1 MRLVWVTDI
10 HLNFVAVERRLQ
22 FYETM
27 AAHDPDA
34 VLITGDIA
42 ESGTVDRCLLDM
54 AQVLGRPIYYVLGN
68 HDFYRGSIVE
78 TRARVERLSRQSRH
92 LIYLSRSGVVQLTPE
107 IALVGHDGWGDA
119 RLGDFEHSDIILN
132 DYLLIEELYHWNS
145 MFELDRDA
153 LRRSLEKLGDE
164 AARHIEALLPVALAD
179 ARQVLV
185 LTHVPPFREAC
196 WHANTISD
204 DRWLPHFSCLA
215 MGQVLEA
222 AMRAHGDREMLVLCG
237 HTHGSGAAR
246 ILPNL
251 QVLTGEA
258 QYAHPAVSRVLEFP

>member
-1 MRLVWVTDI
+1 
-10 HLNFVAVERRLQ
+10 
-22 FYETM
+22 
-27 AAHDPDA
+27 
-34 VLITGDIA
+34 
-42 ESGTVDRCLLDM
+42 M

-68 HDFYRGSIVE
+68 HDFYRGSIAE
-78 TRARVERLSRQSRH
+78 TRPRVERLSRQSRN
-92 LIYLSRSGVVQLTPE
+92 LIYLSRSGVVQLTPD

-153 LRRSLEKLGDE
+153 LRRSLETLGDE
-164 AARHIEALLPVALAD
+164 AARHLESLLPEALAD

-196 WHANTISD
+196 WHANAISD

-215 MGQVLEA
+215 LGQVLEA
-222 AMRAHGDREMLVLCG
+222 AMRSPWRSGNAGPLRPHARQRLGANPAQSPGAHRRGPICPPGRFAGVGVPLSRRGRKTGLECRKPPP
-237 HTHGSGAAR
+237 AAFSAKLAAIPGR
-246 ILPNL
+246 IPRL
-251 QVLTGEA
+251 QKS
-258 QYAHPAVSRVLEFP
+258 P